1 MGYRMKT
8 VAISLGAAAMV
19 AVALSATA
27 HEGKLTFAP
36 VLAKA
41 TPAVVSIDVDVPRQ
55 RGRWSNGKSSGS
67 GVIVDAG
74 KGHVV
79 TNHHVIRGAEKVTV
93 TLQDRRTFEAE
104 LIGSDPDTDIA
115 LLKIDAE
122 DLEALPLG
130 DSDQLAVGDLVVA
143 IGNPFGL
150 GQTATSGIVSALG
163 RGGFTRDGYEDFI
176 QTDAAI
182 NRGNSGGALVDL
194 DGRLVGINSL
204 IVSPSGVSAG
214 LGFAVPANIV
224 RVVAEQLVEHGEVRR
239 GQLGVLIQ
247 DVSPDAAEV
256 LGLESAKGVIVG
268 EVVEGSAAQA
278 AGIEQGDVIVGL
290 DDEDVIDGRDLR
302 ARIGLA
308 TVGDEVELVVMRN
321 GKAKT
326 IEATIGGVE
335 RATVPRAASTP
346 SLAGVRLRDLSSEH
360 ELHGW
365 VEGVE
370 VTEVEPDSRAWRAG
384 FRAGDVILGV
394 NRQPVASVLELD
406 AVAKDQAR
414 LAVLIQRGD
423 RRLFLFVR

>member
-8 VAISLGAAAMV
+8 VAINLVAAAMV

-55 RGRWSNGKSSGS
+55 RGRRSNRESSGS

-163 RGGFTRDGYEDFI
+163 RGGFNRDGYEDFI

-308 TVGDEVELVVMRN
+308 TVGAEVELVVMRD

>member
-41 TPAVVSIDVDVPRQ
+41 TPAVVSIDVDVPRH
-55 RGRWSNGKSSGS
+55 RGRWSNGESSGS

>member
-55 RGRWSNGKSSGS
+55 RGRWSNGESSGS